1 MVNIVNEDEELDL
14 LEEFEDQDLYDDDAD
29 SIVHEMTD
37 WVKYELDN

>member
-1 MVNIVNEDEELDL
+1 MVNIVTEDEELDL
-14 LEEFEDQDLYDDDAD
+14 MEEFEELDLFDEEQD

>member
-14 LEEFEDQDLYDDDAD
+14 LEEFEDQDLYDADAD